1 MDILSKHVSAFF
13 GGTTRIIR
21 DGTGAYTYHARSSVT
36 TNYELGVYHNGKACT
51 PCKVNYSR
59 ATLARRVGIR

>member
-1 MDILSKHVSAFF
+1 MDILSKHTAAFF

-21 DGTGAYTYHARSSVT
+21 DGTGAYAYHARKDADA
-36 TNYELGVYHNGKACT
+36 NFELGIYHNGKPCKA
-51 PCKVNYSR
+51 CKVNYSR